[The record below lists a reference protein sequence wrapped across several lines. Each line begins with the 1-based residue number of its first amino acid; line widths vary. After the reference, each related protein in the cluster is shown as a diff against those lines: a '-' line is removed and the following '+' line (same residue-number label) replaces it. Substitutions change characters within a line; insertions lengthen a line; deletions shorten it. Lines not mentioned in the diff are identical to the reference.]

1 MIVGMTCLMASKKA
15 TTRSCSR
22 CPVFSS
28 DSLMVSDFAATRK
41 LFFISDM
48 VRLIFSATKN
58 DVAFISFSMTCRM
71 AAECVLYVI

>member
-1 MIVGMTCLMASKKA
+1 
-15 TTRSCSR
+15 
-22 CPVFSS
+22 
-28 DSLMVSDFAATRK
+28 MVSDLAATRK

-58 DVAFISFSMTCRM
+58 DVAFISFLNDMPHM